1 MRQITPGCSISKE
14 HDTKLPR
21 MSSDLVSNFIDQ
33 DPDLNGLAATMRQ
46 MPSGSSTCME
56 APSLSF
62 DVHQLVMAEDFK
74 SHSPKGKL
82 DSLMS
87 LLFQVGD
94 KAFAA
99 VFVPESDADQRS
111 PS

>member
-1 MRQITPGCSISKE
+1 
-14 HDTKLPR
+14 

-33 DPDLNGLAATMRQ
+33 DPELKGLAASMRQ
-46 MPSGSSTCME
+46 MPNGSSTCME
-56 APSLSF
+56 APSLSL

-87 LLFQVGD
+87 LLLQVGD
-94 KAFAA
+94 LALAA
-99 VFVPESDADQRS
+99 LCPESGAD
-111 PS
+111 